1 MTDLYNKVEKALQRN
16 ERKAERYSSQ
26 YEGKEKQHTF
36 HGGWN
41 LGYWEGRVSAL
52 EEILDML
59 EYEGMKPK
67 IDLTKYLTLSPKAAL

>member
-16 ERKAERYSSQ
+16 ERKAQRYSDE
-26 YEGKEKQHTF
+26 YEGKEEQHTF

-59 EYEGMKPK
+59 EDEGMKPQ
-67 IDLTKYLTLSPKAAL
+67 IDLSGFFRREI

>member
-1 MTDLYNKVEKALQRN
+1 MSEVYIKVLKALQRN
-16 ERKAERYSSQ
+16 EKKAERYSDA

-59 EYEGMKPK
+59 EDAGMKPK
-67 IDLTKYLTLSPKAAL
+67 IDISKILNDRSSGN

>member
-1 MTDLYNKVEKALQRN
+1 MSELYIKIMKALQRN

-26 YEGKEKQHTF
+26 YEGKETQHTF

-59 EYEGMKPK
+59 EDEGMKPK
-67 IDLTKYLTLSPKAAL
+67 IDLSGFFRREV